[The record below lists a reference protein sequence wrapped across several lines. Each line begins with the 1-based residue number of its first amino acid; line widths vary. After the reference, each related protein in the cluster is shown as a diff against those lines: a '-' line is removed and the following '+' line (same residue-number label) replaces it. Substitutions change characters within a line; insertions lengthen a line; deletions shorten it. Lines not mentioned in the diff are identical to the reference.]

1 MAKFRG
7 RGLESNRPSSLL
19 PVILLRHDVR
29 SLIQSPCGP
38 PFRPYARPRRLCGVR
53 RRHARARQRPRGRRV
68 GDCVRQAPQACDRQ
82 LLRHVDHGRL
92 LQPHD
97 RGREGEAHSDRD
109 RREDLRS
116 RQLSEGGRKGKL
128 RHVDRLERPHGR
140 AAACGRRLGRGARPQ
155 LRQRRG
161 DHRARRPSRTQDA
174 RGPARQERRHHE
186 PHRLRGLADSRLRDG
201 PQGARP
207 RGLLLRD
214 PRLGLSDDAH
224 RAGGEVGRGG
234 RGLRG
239 DVPARAHGPRRAD
252 RPEGLPRDRRARRQA
267 RRLPPLDRALSEL
280 VLLDQALGP
289 HVRRPNAHRHAARR
303 AGRTRRHAV
312 DDLER
317 QPTPLR
323 GVPRPAGALRQSRR
337 LRALREAHPAL
348 GRGRGRRAPHP
359 APQHASSCAPGL
371 TPRTRAR
378 EGHGRK
384 ASRRARRPAE
394 RRPDR
399 EPDAR
404 ERRGPSFEHGRART
418 QAAPHRHRQLCR
430 QPAKTP
436 EPRRSST
443 RDAARL
449 HHRDRGLGD
458 ACRRHHRPRAQLRTG
473 AHTLACR
480 RRPIGPRQDCRRPL
494 APPLCAPRPLHAR
507 PRTGPHR

>member
-1 MAKFRG
+1 M
-7 RGLESNRPSSLL
+7 LVP
-19 PVILLRHDVR
+19 
-29 SLIQSPCGP
+29 
-38 PFRPYARPRRLCGVR
+38 GVS
-53 RRHARARQRPRGRRV
+53 AASDDGMLVP
-68 GDCVRQAPQACDRQ
+68 DS
-82 LLRHVDHGRL
+82 
-92 LQPHD
+92 
-97 RGREGEAHSDRD
+97 AH
-109 RREDLRS
+109 
-116 RQLSEGGRKGKL
+116 
-128 RHVDRLERPHGR
+128 
-140 AAACGRRLGRGARPQ
+140 AAAESETASVKRLRLAIVNSYGMSIMDYYSRTIEAVKEKLSPIEIDVKIYGPDSFLKAAEKESFDRSIASSGLTSLMIERTGGLPLAAVVSDEAPRPQ

-359 APQHASSCAPGL
+359 APQHASSCAPRL

-384 ASRRARRPAE
+384 SFAPSSPPSRTPSRSRA
-394 RRPDR
+394 
-399 EPDAR
+399 
-404 ERRGPSFEHGRART
+404 
-418 QAAPHRHRQLCR
+418 
-430 QPAKTP
+430 
-436 EPRRSST
+436 
-443 RDAARL
+443 
-449 HHRDRGLGD
+449 
-458 ACRRHHRPRAQLRTG
+458 
-473 AHTLACR
+473 
-480 RRPIGPRQDCRRPL
+480 
-494 APPLCAPRPLHAR
+494 
-507 PRTGPHR
+507 